1 MKKIFRKTVSALLTF
16 AVMSVS
22 SFGGFN
28 ALAAVNGVWPT
39 QPEYKTIT
47 TYFNEMRNVN
57 NSSGYHNAIDIQAD
71 YNTDIYAA
79 YPGTVQYSGWLDGY
93 GYIVI
98 LRHDDLGVYTFYAH
112 ASSVVVSAGASVSQG
127 QVIAKIGSTG
137 ISSGNHLH
145 FGVSNALDATGYP
158 TVTFYD
164 PLNYFTFTNNT
175 VTPANT
181 TAGSSMSSDYAGI
194 YNTNSLLTTYLNIRS
209 GCGTGYSIVG
219 KINAGS
225 TGIRVTEAD
234 GKWAHVEFNGVTGY
248 CSMDYLQKA
257 EAPKTTAATT
267 AVTTAAPTA
276 VTVTT
281 TAAAAAAPAVDYSGT
296 YATKGVTTF
305 INIRSGKGT
314 EYSAIGKIPAHA
326 DNIKVLDGDGKWAH
340 IEYNGVTGYCS
351 MDYIQKLTPK
361 ESKMDIASVI
371 APMGQVEYKK
381 SFSISGVISSDV
393 NITKV
398 WGGVYDKDD
407 KPTAQYAEAAPN
419 AAKYDLK
426 SAFDKTIK
434 FDALEKGSYIYRISA
449 QDANGKTFELVRTEF
464 TIGAPTQERP
474 AVKETVSGD
483 LNADGSVTIA
493 DGLLLQGFLL
503 NNGDLSEAQF
513 KASDINADSS
523 VNVFDMILMK
533 KLLTDNT

>member
-1 MKKIFRKTVSALLTF
+1 M
-16 AVMSVS
+16 
-22 SFGGFN
+22 
-28 ALAAVNGVWPT
+28 
-39 QPEYKTIT
+39 
-47 TYFNEMRNVN
+47 
-57 NSSGYHNAIDIQAD
+57 
-71 YNTDIYAA
+71 
-79 YPGTVQYSGWLDGY
+79 
-93 GYIVI
+93 
-98 LRHDDLGVYTFYAH
+98 YTFYAH

-145 FGVSNALDATGYP
+145 FGVSNALDGTGYP

-164 PLNYFTFTNNT
+164 PLNYFSFTNNNT
-175 VTPANT
+175 VSAAAPA
-181 TAGSSMSSDYAGI
+181 ASGSSMSSDYAGI

-209 GCGTGYSIVG
+209 GCGTGYSVIG

-234 GKWAHVEFNGVTGY
+234 GKWAHVEFNGVVGY

-257 EAPKTTAATT
+257 EAPKTTAAATT
-267 AVTTAAPTA
+267 AATTVAATAATTTTAAPAT
-276 VTVTT
+276 
-281 TAAAAAAPAVDYSGT
+281 AAPAVDYSGT

-314 EYSAIGKIPAHA
+314 QYAAIGKIPAHA

-351 MDYIQKLTPK
+351 MDYIQKLSPK

-371 APMGQVEYKK
+371 APMGQIEYKK
-381 SFSISGVISSDV
+381 AFSISGSITSAV

-407 KPTAQYAEAAPN
+407 KATAQYAEAAPN
-419 AAKYDLK
+419 ATTYDLK
-426 SAFDKTIK
+426 SVFDKSLS

-474 AVKETVSGD
+474 AVKETVTGD
-483 LNADGSVTIA
+483 LNSDGSVTIA

-503 NNGDLSEAQF
+503 NSGDLTAEQF
-513 KASDINADSS
+513 KVSDINGDSE

-533 KLLTDNT
+533 QMLTDNT